1 MHVITK
7 ARLADFWAKH
17 PDAESPLR
25 TWLRIMRKE
34 TFVDFVGLKDKFS
47 SADYVDG
54 LVVFNIGGNKYRLI
68 ADVRYAQHKVYISY
82 VLTHAEYSRNN
93 WKRSI

>member
-7 ARLADFWAKH
+7 ARLVEFWAKH

-25 TWLRIMRKE
+25 TWLRIMKKE
-34 TFVDFVGLKDKFS
+34 TFVDFVGLKAKFG

-54 LVVFNIGGNKYRLI
+54 LVVFNVGGNKYRLI
-68 ADVRYAQHKVYISY
+68 ADIRYDQHKVYISH

-93 WKRSI
+93 WKRRI

>member
-1 MHVITK
+1 
-7 ARLADFWAKH
+7 
-17 PDAESPLR
+17 
-25 TWLRIMRKE
+25 MRKE
-34 TFVDFVGLKDKFS
+34 TLVDFVSLKAKFG

-68 ADVRYAQHKVYISY
+68 ADVRYDQHKVYILH

-93 WKRSI
+93 WKRMD